1 MDNAFLASFLKA
13 RQTMLVDTGNTS
25 KKVESK
31 PAAATIT
38 LQTIVDDCPPK
49 AKVLEYLRQRIAEL
63 EEDDF

>member
-13 RQTMLVDTGNTS
+13 RQTMLVDTG

-31 PAAATIT
+31 PAAATVT